1 MYALLERYLEE
12 EELLEQS
19 QEAEG
24 LSWLYRLCESKA
36 DRAELRARG
45 ITPETRVHHVSELPQ
60 GATPC

>member
-1 MYALLERYLEE
+1 MYALLERYLDEDDM
-12 EELLEQS
+12 LEQT

-36 DRAELRARG
+36 DRAELQARG

-60 GATPC
+60 KDTP